1 MTEQNE
7 TKKLTLEER
16 VQRLEDYEEI
26 RQLMVRYA
34 AAMDNNFDAGAI
46 ASLFTENAAWT
57 ISPAT
62 PVTGRHE
69 GREAIRKFFA
79 GLVNEYNWTMHNVGN
94 ELIRIADDGQTATG
108 TWYLV
113 DPCTMVRADGPPEGD
128 AVFITG
134 RYDNTFVKQ
143 DGRWYFSELTAQMH
157 QISSW
162 EKGWVV
168 ERYRDGG

>member
-1 MTEQNE
+1 MTDQDA
-7 TKKLTLEER
+7 TRTRTLEDR
-16 VQRLEDYEEI
+16 IQRLEDYEEI

-34 AAMDNNFDAGAI
+34 AAMDNDFDTNEI
-46 ASLFTENAAWT
+46 ASLFTEDATWT

-69 GREAIRKFFA
+69 GREAIRTFF
-79 GLVNEYNWTMHNVGN
+79 GRLVNEYNWTMHNVGN

-113 DPCTMVRADGPPEGD
+113 DPCTMVAAGGPPEGE

-134 RYDNTFVKQ
+134 RYDNSFVKL
-143 DGRWYFSELTAQMH
+143 DGQWYFSGLTAQMH

-162 EKGWVV
+162 EKGWVA